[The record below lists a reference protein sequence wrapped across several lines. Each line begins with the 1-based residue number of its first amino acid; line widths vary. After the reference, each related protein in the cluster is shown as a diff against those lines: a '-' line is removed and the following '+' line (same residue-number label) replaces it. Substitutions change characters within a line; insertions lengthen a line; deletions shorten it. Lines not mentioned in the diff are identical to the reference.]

1 MPFNPLQY
9 YVDLFQNLRVDG
21 ASLKKNGFVAPHQPI
36 LVLSL
41 IQVFERGFVSNE
53 KIYLTPELVDLFTT
67 NWSMLV
73 PKGNYNP
80 TIALPFYHLKSR
92 IKGKTVRWWRLI
104 ANPGCELLIESAG
117 SMRSFRNITAAV
129 DHAEIDLE
137 LAIILSNREDRAV
150 LRQAVL
156 QKYFPNKLG
165 INLINIGGNF
175 DEISNKIMNEDP
187 AEYIAD
193 IRELKERM
201 SGSEQERELF
211 QQEIFIRSGAF
222 KRDIPKYYGYSCAI
236 SRLKVDAIFSVSMID
251 ACHIIPFS
259 KSYDDTIR
267 NGLALCPN
275 LHRAFDRGLISI
287 NDNFEVIVS
296 ERFTESTDTLYSI
309 KQLAG
314 RQILLPDEMRF
325 YPSESNLNW
334 HRNNIF
340 QA

>member
-1 MPFNPLQY
+1 MPYDLLNY
-9 YVDLFQNLRVDG
+9 YINLFQNLKVDG
-21 ASLKKNGFVAPHQPI
+21 ASLKKNGFAAPHQPI

-41 IQVFERGFVSNE
+41 IQAFECGLVSNE

-67 NWSMLV
+67 NWSLLV

-92 IKGKTVRWWRLI
+92 VKGKTVLWWRLI
-104 ANPGCELLIESAG
+104 ANPGCEILIESAG
-117 SMRSFRNITAAV
+117 SMRSFRNITSAV

-137 LAIILSNREDRAV
+137 LAIVLSNREKREA
-150 LRQAVL
+150 LGQAVL
-156 QKYFPNKLG
+156 QKYFPDKLG
-165 INLINIGGNF
+165 VDLGNMRSHS
-175 DEISNKIMNEDP
+175 DEISNKIINEDP
-187 AEYIAD
+187 AEYIAG

-201 SGSEQERELF
+201 SGSEQQRELF
-211 QQEIFIRSGAF
+211 QQEIFIRGGAF
-222 KRDIPKYYGYSCAI
+222 KRDIPKYYGYNCAI

-259 KSYDDTIR
+259 KSYDDTIK

-287 NDNFEVIVS
+287 NENYEVIVS
-296 ERFTESTDTLYSI
+296 EGFTESIDSLYSI

-314 RQILLPDEMRF
+314 RQILLPDEPRF
-325 YPSESNLNW
+325 HPSKANLNW